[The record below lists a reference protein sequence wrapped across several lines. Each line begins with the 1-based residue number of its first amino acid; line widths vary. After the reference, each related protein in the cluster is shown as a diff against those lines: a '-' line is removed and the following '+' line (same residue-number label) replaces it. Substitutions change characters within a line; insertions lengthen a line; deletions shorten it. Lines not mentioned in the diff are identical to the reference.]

1 MRQKPKQ
8 IIEYAK
14 STRQAVLKYLALLR
28 WKASVDTAK
37 TTPPPPPLPPLLAG
51 PGTAA
56 HSFPTPHSN
65 GESNDT
71 SPSSLPVKKPDEQR
85 QQGKVTQARR
95 IQQFLEHQNAQHEVA
110 IAHIRH
116 VTSLVETLRER
127 NADLLTAMSLRS
139 AGTYT
144 RLPTLL
150 EESFVPRAKLKPALV
165 LDTVEKLNEHLL
177 YRLRCVDYLPP
188 NVVVDKVADGRAYVR
203 GGGDA
208 GWRAQLTVAGFDDDA
223 RWWLTGVEWE
233 WTAKGQKKGFAPE
246 ERQQILDLV
255 NKDILEP
262 RPIPEG
268 KEGHVDAPLVR
279 VSNFLLHLSLS
290 YQLEVLFTQALTLS
304 QQTYRNQLL
313 VDIDRTKKELQ
324 LRYWVRPRQA
334 APGQKRPAA
343 APNTPVVGGVI
354 VFAITESK
362 APISDAQQLLMEVSA
377 GGDVPVDRPVALDMS
392 VRWTVGEAG
401 TGGGLKAGNAMDA
414 SLLRIVSPPLLI
426 HCAWSFADK

>member
-28 WKASVDTAK
+28 WKQSVDMATSPAPS
-37 TTPPPPPLPPLLAG
+37 THPPGLN
-51 PGTAA
+51 AA
-56 HSFPTPHSN
+56 QSFPTPHSN

-71 SPSSLPVKKPDEQR
+71 SPSSLPLKKPEEQPR
-85 QQGKVTQARR
+85 GKVTDARR

-139 AGTYT
+139 AGNYT
-144 RLPTLL
+144 RLPSML
-150 EESFVPRAKLKPALV
+150 EESFVPRPKLKPTTV
-165 LDTVEKLNEHLL
+165 LDTVGKLNEHLL

-188 NVVVDKVADGRAYVR
+188 NLVVEKVTDGRAYVR
-203 GGGDA
+203 GGGEA

-268 KEGHVDAPLVR
+268 QEGAVDAPLVR
-279 VSNFLLHLSLS
+279 VANFLQHLSLS
-290 YQLEVLFTQALTLS
+290 YQLEVLFSQALTLS
-304 QQTYRNQLL
+304 QQAYRNQLL
-313 VDIDRTKKELQ
+313 VEIDRSKKELT
-324 LRYWVRPRQA
+324 LKYWIRPRQA
-334 APGQKRPAA
+334 HGPGGKRPSGG
-343 APNTPVVGGVI
+343 PTTPIVGGTI
-354 VFAITESK
+354 TFAITESK
-362 APISDAQQLLMEVSA
+362 APISEAERLLRDVS
-377 GGDVPVDRPVALDMS
+377 GGKGVPADRPVGLELS
-392 VRWTVGEAG
+392 VKWTVGDAG
-401 TGGGLKAGNAMDA
+401 TGGGLKAGAQMDG
-414 SLLRIVSPPLLI
+414 SLLRIVSAQNRRRRPGGPK
-426 HCAWSFADK
+426 WDKC